1 MAYYLLRARSTIF
14 PKASPTLQFL
24 RYRHAGQ
31 AMTMPSQP
39 RVQKSAIIAQKA
51 LIGDAKTDIGLL
63 TDTFI
68 MPTGTNLPSLFKKPG
83 ERLSLIKIRIK
94 QRIFDI
100 RDMVVFKWATK
111 QKLRI
116 WEPKKVAP
124 SLHKDMYTAFAEG
137 DLDSLR
143 LLCGDG
149 LLNSFQKRIAVRRNA
164 KMEWKLHK
172 LLSRPKVVSNKAHH
186 YMGYNQDRRQAVVR
200 IHSLQ
205 SLSKFNAQGK
215 LVEGEPK
222 EVVEYLV
229 IEKNYHMGKESPWY
243 VWGTTEETTMQRFI
257 EENKKK
263 EARVKYA
270 YQ

>member
-1 MAYYLLRARSTIF
+1 MA
-14 PKASPTLQFL
+14 
-24 RYRHAGQ
+24 
-31 AMTMPSQP
+31 
-39 RVQKSAIIAQKA
+39 
-51 LIGDAKTDIGLL
+51 
-63 TDTFI
+63 
-68 MPTGTNLPSLFKKPG
+68 
-83 ERLSLIKIRIK
+83 
-94 QRIFDI
+94 
-100 RDMVVFKWATK
+100 VFKWTTK

-124 SLHKDMYTAFAEG
+124 SLHKDMYTAFAEWEAWIRSQCLLRLIWKTSG

-149 LLNSFQKRIAVRRNA
+149 LLNSFQKRIAARRHTQM
-164 KMEWKLHK
+164 KWKLHK

-186 YMGYNQDRRQAVVR
+186 YMGYDQDRRQAIVR

-205 SLSKFNAQGK
+205 VLPHAHTPRQHEVEYWACIQSLSKFDAQGK
-215 LVEGEPK
+215 HLKGEPK

-243 VWGTTEETTMQRFI
+243 VWGTTEETTSTYLPPPLLCVPVYWFFWQVQRFI
-257 EENKKK
+257 EENRKK
-263 EARVKYA
+263 EARTKHA

>member
-1 MAYYLLRARSTIF
+1 MAHCLLRARSTIF
-14 PKASPTLQFL
+14 PNASPVLQFL
-24 RYRHAGQ
+24 RYKHAGQ
-31 AMTMPSQP
+31 AMTMPSSS
-39 RVQKSAIIAQKA
+39 RVQRSASVAQRE
-51 LIGDAKTDIGLL
+51 LIGDATTDIGLL

-68 MPTGTNLPSLFKKPG
+68 MPTGANLPSLFSKPG

-94 QRIFDI
+94 QRLYDI
-100 RDMVVFKWATK
+100 RDMAVFKWTTK

-124 SLHKDMYTAFAEG
+124 SLHKDMYTAFADG

-149 LLNSFQKRIAVRRNA
+149 LLNSFQKRIAARRNT

-186 YMGYNQDRRQAVVR
+186 YMGYDQDRRQAIVR

-205 SLSKFNAQGK
+205 SLSKFDAQGK
-215 LVEGEPK
+215 HLKGEPK

-257 EENKKK
+257 EENRKK
-263 EARVKYA
+263 EARTKHA